1 MNIALVKAHEA
12 DAEEILDVQV
22 ESFAELLERYQDTST
37 NPANETIERVIKRIK
52 RSNGALYKVLV
63 DEELAGAICI
73 YWESGNRYWISPM
86 FIRPSFQGRG
96 IAQQVIFQV
105 EKLYP
110 EAVSWEL
117 ATILEEEKN
126 CYLYEKAGY
135 LKTGVSKRLND
146 AATLVYYKK
155 PVHSPD

>member
-1 MNIALVKAHEA
+1 MEIELVKAVEA
-12 DAEEILDVQV
+12 DAEEILHAQV
-22 ESFAELLERYQDTST
+22 ESFSELLKRYQDTDT
-37 NPANETIERVIKRIK
+37 NPANETVDRVLARIN
-52 RSNGALYKVLV
+52 RPDGALYKVMM
-63 DEELAGAICI
+63 DGRLAGAICI
-73 YWESGNRYWISPM
+73 YWKEEGHFWISPM
-86 FIRPSFQGRG
+86 FIRPSFQSRG

-110 EAVSWEL
+110 VAVSWEL

-146 AATLVYYKK
+146 YATLVYYKK
-155 PVHSPD
+155 SV